1 MLHDKIRRLRNC
13 CLWLG
18 CALVAGTAVSHS
30 RAFVADGAPQQ
41 QISDAS
47 AHGTPGQAGQIPPQP
62 HHGNEALQGA
72 GGNTSAARE
81 SGYGE
86 SPVWWQ
92 AGSGRALPA
101 EATYDDPA
109 GTIEILNTSGQINTK
124 DHPFFTPLGTNGRA
138 CVTCHQPADGMSVS
152 VASLQKRWLETK
164 GQDPIF
170 DAVDGSNCPDL
181 PQSDE
186 SSHSLLLNRGLFR
199 IFLPWPPRSAN
210 GTPIKPEFT
219 IGVIRD
225 PTGCNTD
232 PKYGLHSGN
241 PMISVYRRPRVVAN
255 MKYVM
260 FAVGTFTPKQLAMPL
275 GIDPDTGKTVG
286 LNMLS
291 DARDLTLKSQAI
303 DAALNHEQSDHVPT
317 NDQLA
322 EIQNFELQV
331 FSAQKVD
338 RVAGTLVEKNGPTEL
353 GPKNLAQE
361 RPGLLGDNLG
371 TPVFGNFDMWK
382 KPGSAGSP
390 EQAAA
395 QASIARGFDVFF
407 SRPFWIRD
415 SQHINTI
422 GLGNPVKR
430 TCSTCHNARMTG
442 QDLMSGWVD
451 LGVTNLP
458 WAGDQPDL
466 PLFKITCDPKAPP
479 HAFLGRVI
487 YTHDPG
493 RALISGKCFDVGSIV
508 MQQFRGLAARA
519 PYFSD
524 GSAQNM
530 RELVDFYDR
539 RYNIGYSE
547 QEKEDL
553 VHFLNTL

>member
-210 GTPIKPEFT
+210 GTPIKPEFAT
-219 IGVIRD
+219 PPVAIRI
-225 PTGCNTD
+225 PSTVCT
-232 PKYGLHSGN
+232 
-241 PMISVYRRPRVVAN
+241 A
-255 MKYVM
+255 
-260 FAVGTFTPKQLAMPL
+260 
-275 GIDPDTGKTVG
+275 GI
-286 LNMLS
+286 
-291 DARDLTLKSQAI
+291 R
-303 DAALNHEQSDHVPT
+303 
-317 NDQLA
+317 
-322 EIQNFELQV
+322 
-331 FSAQKVD
+331 
-338 RVAGTLVEKNGPTEL
+338 
-353 GPKNLAQE
+353 
-361 RPGLLGDNLG
+361 
-371 TPVFGNFDMWK
+371 
-382 KPGSAGSP
+382 
-390 EQAAA
+390 
-395 QASIARGFDVFF
+395 
-407 SRPFWIRD
+407 
-415 SQHINTI
+415 
-422 GLGNPVKR
+422 
-430 TCSTCHNARMTG
+430 
-442 QDLMSGWVD
+442 
-451 LGVTNLP
+451 
-458 WAGDQPDL
+458 
-466 PLFKITCDPKAPP
+466 
-479 HAFLGRVI
+479 
-487 YTHDPG
+487 
-493 RALISGKCFDVGSIV
+493 
-508 MQQFRGLAARA
+508 
-519 PYFSD
+519 
-524 GSAQNM
+524 
-530 RELVDFYDR
+530 
-539 RYNIGYSE
+539 
-547 QEKEDL
+547 
-553 VHFLNTL
+553 